1 MLPFVNLLK
10 VSIRSPRRNEGRLL
24 LRLGRSLGRKVSI
37 RSPRRNEGRH
47 QLLIVFADWMPFQSA
62 PPAETRG
69 DCRRSYSVQRGAR
82 FNPLP
87 PPKRG
92 ETYGEPE

>member
-1 MLPFVNLLK
+1 MNSH
-10 VSIRSPRRNEGRLL
+10 VSIRSPRRNEGRR
-24 LRLGRSLGRKVSI
+24 LRFGLASARV
-37 RSPRRNEGRH
+37 
-47 QLLIVFADWMPFQSA
+47 QFQSA

-69 DCRRSYSVQRGAR
+69 DLRSIPRCSGIEMFQSAPPAETRGDQLKFLIKSFNLG

-92 ETYGEPE
+92 ETARAHEHVH